1 MKFLVGIILFLNVWL
16 FAGQKISY
24 SAESVS
30 QFKTYRSALLESLKN
45 NKKDDVISIIN
56 YIKERAPDEFAI
68 DNLEMLQIYLLIE
81 RYDLAVD
88 LWVEMYEK
96 CGQKVQYS
104 FATDSLLDYLDTNMN
119 LDDSSVVEKKLKEIV
134 LFNIDNEQKSLYEI
148 LLRMRPFYEIEN
160 KFHVM
165 HYQTWDHEKRK
176 FVYELANRY
185 KGDSLTNSTFGRL
198 IYDRR
203 VYDAFYYR
211 AGVDPERI
219 KKLIVSLKEFEQRFP
234 DSKHLSWAKYEQNR
248 FEKILED
255 YLEFLNYYRKK
266 LYTGGLGIEGWIT
279 NSGYEIGIP
288 IQFQRFLFVPT
299 FDTDEKLNDEG
310 WIFIFGFDLFD
321 VKHLKIVPF
330 VGLWD
335 PYVAGMQIEFRPW
348 LEKYPDTKFDA
359 AAYLSL
365 KAKYMMKYGELAE
378 TGKKDIAHMFY
389 VGLGFH
395 FW

>member
-1 MKFLVGIILFLNVWL
+1 MEKIICSIVLLFNVWL
-16 FAGQKISY
+16 WADAEISY

-30 QFKTYRSALLESLKN
+30 QFKVYRGTLLESLKN
-45 NKKDDVISIIN
+45 NKKDDVISIVR
-56 YIKERAPDEFAI
+56 YIKEQAPDEFAI
-68 DNLEMLQIYLLIE
+68 DNLELLQIYLLIE
-81 RYDLAVD
+81 RYDLAID
-88 LWVEMYEK
+88 LWVEMYER

-211 AGVDPERI
+211 AGVDPECI

-234 DSKHLSWAKYEQNR
+234 DSKHLSWVKYEQNR

-266 LYTGGLGIEGWIT
+266 LYTGGIGIEGWYS
-279 NSGYEIGIP
+279 NGAWELGIP
-288 IQFQRFLFVPT
+288 IQLSRFLFVPT
-299 FDTDEKLNDEG
+299 VDLDEG
-310 WIFIFGFDLFD
+310 SWIFIFGFDLFEM
-321 VKHLKIVPF
+321 KYLKVVPF
-330 VGLWD
+330 VGLLN
-335 PYVAGMQIEFRPW
+335 PYVAGMQVEFRPW
-348 LEKYPDTKFDA
+348 LEKYPDSKFFG
-359 AAYLSL
+359 AAYLSI
-365 KAKYMMKYGELAE
+365 KARYMAKYGELE
-378 TGKKDIAHMFY
+378 NEGKKGVTHLFY
-389 VGLGFH
+389 AGLGFH

>member
-24 SAESVS
+24 SVESVS

-56 YIKERAPDEFAI
+56 FIKERAPDEFAI
-68 DNLEMLQIYLLIE
+68 DNLELLQIYLLIE
-81 RYDLAVD
+81 RYDLAID

-266 LYTGGLGIEGWIT
+266 LYTGGIGIEGWYS
-279 NSGYEIGIP
+279 NGAWELGIP
-288 IQFQRFLFVPT
+288 IQLSRFLFVPT
-299 FDTDEKLNDEG
+299 VDLDEG
-310 WIFIFGFDLFD
+310 SWIFIFGFDLFE

-348 LEKYPDTKFDA
+348 LEKYPDTKFGG
-359 AAYLSL
+359 AAYISL
-365 KAKYMMKYGELAE
+365 KAKYMMKYGELE
-378 TGKKDIAHMFY
+378 KTDNRGFVHLFY
-389 VGLGFH
+389 AGLGFH